1 MTPDSGR
8 AASTPSAGETV
19 LYCRACRRAL
29 NTRTTES
36 GHVSYRHAIELRGQA
51 SDHPAD
57 PVPLTELPDPVM
69 ECDFCSQPGP
79 VWAYVCDDQHTEI
92 RVVTARVVGAA
103 DYQRRHRAAR
113 TLRTETAPGFTQ
125 AWGQRWSACDGCA
138 ALIEARDLYGLIS
151 RVTEAMPAKY
161 TRGKHLVRVRGELH
175 ATYTNLFATLIPG
188 RGRIT
193 PGNPLGVWPPPDSA
207 T

>member
-125 AWGQRWSACDGCA
+125 A
-138 ALIEARDLYGLIS
+138 
-151 RVTEAMPAKY
+151 MPAKY